1 MARGHVFDA
10 NHSLF
15 RNVLKKF
22 LTGEV
27 HGENNMATTAR
38 RTAMIA
44 EVIAIA
50 RRSRDTL
57 IADAGGVGLLF
68 LLLVGGL
75 HLTAL

>member
-1 MARGHVFDA
+1 
-10 NHSLF
+10 
-15 RNVLKKF
+15 
-22 LTGEV
+22 
-27 HGENNMATTAR
+27 
-38 RTAMIA
+38 MIA